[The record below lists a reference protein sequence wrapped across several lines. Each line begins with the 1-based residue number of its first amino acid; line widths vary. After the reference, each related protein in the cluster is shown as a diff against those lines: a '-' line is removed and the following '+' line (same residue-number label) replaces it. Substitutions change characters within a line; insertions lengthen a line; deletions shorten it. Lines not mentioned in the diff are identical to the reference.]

1 MKDKSKEKRGWERL
15 NIFLK
20 NIIINCFET
29 TKINKNDAE
38 NGTIFIKISLFTVLN
53 AWQYSLKK
61 KRPKTPI

>member
-20 NIIINCFET
+20 NIIINCFEK

-38 NGTIFIKISLFTVLN
+38 NGPIFIKISLFTVLN
-53 AWQYSLKK
+53 AWQSSLKK